1 MYLNEKQN
9 EFQSSF
15 ELTGYI
21 TTSNCFLTYFTL
33 TSVSKLFRAYGLY
46 NDKYEV
52 SAVTGFSFQSSFEL
66 TGYITA
72 IKDYD
77 LVNASLWFQ
86 SSFELTG
93 YITVLILRIQ
103 EKCLGMVSKL
113 FRAYGL
119 YNERLSD
126 RVFMNFS
133 GFQSSFEL
141 TGYITNT
148 SISYFKSL

>member
-93 YITVLILRIQ
+93 YIT
-103 EKCLGMVSKL
+103 
-113 FRAYGL
+113 
-119 YNERLSD
+119 N
-126 RVFMNFS
+126 
-133 GFQSSFEL
+133 
-141 TGYITNT
+141 
-148 SISYFKSL
+148 

>member
-1 MYLNEKQN
+1 MVSKLFRAYGLYNRIC
-9 EFQSSF
+9 QSKTRLF
-15 ELTGYI
+15 
-21 TTSNCFLTYFTL
+21 N
-33 TSVSKLFRAYGLY
+33 SVSKLFRAYGLY

-93 YITVLILRIQ
+93 YIT
-103 EKCLGMVSKL
+103 
-113 FRAYGL
+113 
-119 YNERLSD
+119 N
-126 RVFMNFS
+126 
-133 GFQSSFEL
+133 
-141 TGYITNT
+141 
-148 SISYFKSL
+148 

>member
-1 MYLNEKQN
+1 MVSKLFRAYGLYNRKNNCQN
-9 EFQSSF
+9 
-15 ELTGYI
+15 LLKI
-21 TTSNCFLTYFTL
+21 HV
-33 TSVSKLFRAYGLY
+33 VSKLFRAYGLY

-93 YITVLILRIQ
+93 YIT
-103 EKCLGMVSKL
+103 
-113 FRAYGL
+113 
-119 YNERLSD
+119 N
-126 RVFMNFS
+126 
-133 GFQSSFEL
+133 
-141 TGYITNT
+141 
-148 SISYFKSL
+148 